1 MAGNDGSCT
10 GTQAVDVRNDRGAVA
25 FQHIADGLRGEHIT
39 AAGIDVN
46 RDFFDSTQSRKVLR
60 ELFRSCRI
68 VPPAPFCN
76 VAIEKQFRF
85 LVITRQVTELP
96 ERFIFHFG

>member
-1 MAGNDGSCT
+1 MCNYRC
-10 GTQAVDVRNDRGAVA
+10 AVA
-25 FQHIADGLRGEHIT
+25 FQHIADGLRCKNI
-39 AAGIDVN
+39 AATRVDIN

-85 LVITRQVTELP
+85 LVIPRQVTELP